1 MLRLDIN
8 LIFTIANLIILYF
21 LLRKFL
27 INPVRNVMEARKQL
41 IENSLKEAADTKEAA
56 YQLKDNYEQQLA
68 GAKEDAT
75 KIITKA
81 QDEATAEYNKKMQE
95 AVKDAAK
102 IKKDAAEAMEV
113 EAAAAKREMQAEVAG
128 LAMAAAMKVIGDS
141 NTEIQNKALY
151 DTFLQEVG
159 E

>member
-1 MLRLDIN
+1 MLRLDFN
-8 LIFTIANLIILYF
+8 LIFTIANLIILYL

-27 INPVRNVMEARKQL
+27 INPVRNVMAARKQL
-41 IENSLKEAADTKEAA
+41 IEDSLKEAADTKAAA
-56 YQLKDNYEQQLA
+56 YELKDSYEQQIA

-75 KIITKA
+75 KIITRA
-81 QDEATAEYNKKMQE
+81 QDEANAEYNKRMQE

-102 IKKDAAEAMEV
+102 IKREATEAMEV

-128 LAMAAAMKVIGDS
+128 LAMAAAIKVIGDS
-141 NTEIQNKALY
+141 NTELQNKALY